1 MMLSQPL
8 AFIRKQTDRALSIP
22 VGDTTN
28 SDSVVFYV
36 IAALIVFVS
45 FFPTAWLVLTSL
57 KPTADIYA
65 WPIKFLPNPITFKN
79 YKYILVETPEFLRYL
94 WNSLFVATI
103 TTASILGFGGL
114 AAYAIAR
121 LNFRGRQFIMLG
133 MLAVSMFPPM
143 ALLPSLFDI
152 FLELDLIN
160 TYPSLIIGHIG
171 LYMPMSIW
179 ILSSYYKTIPFEI
192 EDAARVD
199 GCSSFRIFWNII
211 LPLSVPGLIATGL
224 IVFIFSW
231 NEFPLALVLLSD
243 NTMRTAP
250 VGISLY
256 PGEFSFPWEIISAA
270 TTLAILPVMVIS
282 GVFSNRIIGGLTAG
296 SVK

>member
-1 MMLSQPL
+1 MLAQARSL
-8 AFIRKQTDRALSIP
+8 IGKQADRALRIP
-22 VGDTTN
+22 VSDTTK
-28 SDSVVFYV
+28 SDSWSFY
-36 IAALIVFVS
+36 ILAALIVFVS
-45 FFPTAWLVLTSL
+45 FFPTVWLILTSL
-57 KPTADIYA
+57 KSTADIYA
-65 WPIKFLPNPITFKN
+65 WPIVFLPEPVTFEN
-79 YKYILVETPEFLRYL
+79 YKYVLTETPEFVRYL
-94 WNSLFVATI
+94 WNSLVVATI
-103 TTASILGFGGL
+103 TTCSILGFGGL
-114 AAYAIAR
+114 AAYAISR
-121 LNFRGRQFIMLG
+121 LKFTGRNVILIG
-133 MLAVSMFPPM
+133 MLAVSMFPPL

-152 FLELDLIN
+152 FLELDLLN
-160 TYPSLIIGHIG
+160 TYPSLIISHTG
-171 LYMPMSIW
+171 LYMPMAIW
-179 ILSSYYKTIPFEI
+179 ILSSYYRTIPYEI

-231 NEFPLALVLLSD
+231 NEFPLALVLMSD

-270 TTLAILPVMVIS
+270 TVLAILPVLVIS

>member
-1 MMLSQPL
+1 MLTQTLS
-8 AFIRKQTDRALSIP
+8 FIRKQADRTLRIP
-22 VGDTTN
+22 VGDTTK
-28 SDSVVFYV
+28 SDSWGFYIIAVV
-36 IAALIVFVS
+36 IVFVS
-45 FFPTAWLVLTSL
+45 FFPTVWLVLTSL
-57 KPTADIYA
+57 KSTADIYA
-65 WPIKFLPNPITFKN
+65 WPIVFLPEPLTLEN
-79 YKYILVETPEFLRYL
+79 YDYILNETPEFIRYL
-94 WNSLFVATI
+94 WNSLVVATA
-103 TTASILGFGGL
+103 TTVSILSFGGL

-121 LNFRGRQFIMLG
+121 LKFTGRNVILIG
-133 MLAVSMFPPM
+133 MLAVSMFPPL

-160 TYPSLIIGHIG
+160 SYPSLIIAHVG
-171 LYMPMSIW
+171 LYMPMAIW
-179 ILSSYYKTIPFEI
+179 ILSSYYKTIPLEI

-270 TTLAILPVMVIS
+270 TVLAILPVLIIS
-282 GVFSNRIIGGLTAG
+282 GIFSNRIIGGLTAG

>member
-1 MMLSQPL
+1 MLTQPL
-8 AFIRKQTDRALSIP
+8 TFIRKQTDRALRIP
-22 VGDTTN
+22 VGDTQK
-28 SDSVVFYV
+28 SDSWGFYI
-36 IAALIVFVS
+36 IAAVIVVIS
-45 FFPTAWLVLTSL
+45 FFPTVWLVLTSL
-57 KPTADIYA
+57 KTTADIYA
-65 WPIKFLPNPITFKN
+65 WPVVFLPRPVTFEN
-79 YKYILVETPEFLRYL
+79 YNYILNETPEFIRYL
-94 WNSLFVATI
+94 WNSLVVATF
-103 TTASILGFGGL
+103 TTFSILGFGGL

-121 LNFRGRQFIMLG
+121 LKFTGRNIVLIG
-133 MLAVSMFPPM
+133 MLAVSMFPPL

-160 TYPSLIIGHIG
+160 SYPSLIIAHTG

-179 ILSSYYKTIPFEI
+179 ILSSYYKTIPLEI

-270 TTLAILPVMVIS
+270 TVLAILPVLIIS
-282 GVFSNRIIGGLTAG
+282 GIFSNRIIGGLTAG